1 MDQQIEAMRI
11 YAAINMDACRK
22 NINAMLERLRPKTKM
37 ALVIKTDAYGHGALP
52 VARLGETYPR
62 VWGYAVATSQEAFF
76 LRRNGIKKPILILGY
91 TFEGDYPE
99 MVVQEIRPVVFHYE
113 TAEAFS
119 RAAKKAGKT
128 VHIHIGL
135 DTGMNRIGF
144 PDTAESIKEIKKIR
158 QLENVELEG
167 IFTHFARA
175 DEADKTSARAQLL
188 RFVSFVTKLERA
200 GITFKLR
207 HAANSASI
215 MELPEAQIDMVRA
228 GITIYGI
235 YPSEEMKPEN
245 LPLEPMMALRS
256 RIVLIKEIQP
266 GDAVSYGATFVAEKP
281 MKIATISTG
290 YGDGYPRSLSNNGYI
305 LVHGKRAPI
314 LGRICMDQ
322 FMVDVTEIP
331 EAKELEEVTLIGR
344 DGEEVLSVDAISV
357 QAGRFPYEFVCD
369 IGKRV
374 PRVYFRDGKPEDI
387 VNDLRK

>member
-1 MDQQIEAMRI
+1 MRI
-11 YAAINMDACRK
+11 YAAIDMDACRK
-22 NINAMLERLRPKTKM
+22 NIDAMLAKLRPETKM
-37 ALVIKTDAYGHGALP
+37 TLVIKTDAYGHGALP
-52 VARLGETYPR
+52 VARLGETLDR
-62 VWGYAVATSQEAFF
+62 VWGYAVATSQEAFS

-99 MVVQEIRPVVFHYE
+99 MVAQEIRPVVFRYE
-113 TAEAFS
+113 TAEIFS
-119 RAAKKAGKT
+119 RAAKEAGKT

-135 DTGMNRIGF
+135 DTGMHRIGF
-144 PDTAESIKEIKKIR
+144 PDTAESIKEIQKIQ

-175 DEADKTSARAQLL
+175 DEADKTYARAQLL

-215 MELPEAQIDMVRA
+215 MEFSEAQIDMVRA

-235 YPSEEMKPEN
+235 YPSREVKPEN
-245 LPLEPMMALRS
+245 LPLEPMMTLKS
-256 RIVLIKEIQP
+256 RIVFIKEILS
-266 GDAVSYGATFVAEKP
+266 GDAVSYGGTFVAEKP
-281 MKIATISTG
+281 MKIATISAG
-290 YGDGYPRSLSNNGYI
+290 YGDGYPRSLSNKGYI
-305 LVHGKRAPI
+305 LIHGKKAPI

-331 EAKELEEVTLIGR
+331 EAKELEEVTLMGR
-344 DGEEVLSVDAISV
+344 DGEEVLSVDTISE

-374 PRVYFRDGKPEDI
+374 PRVYYRDGKPVEI
-387 VNDLRK
+387 VDDLRK

>member
-1 MDQQIEAMRI
+1 MNQIEVMRI
-11 YAAINMDACRK
+11 YAAIDMDACRK
-22 NINAMLERLRPKTKM
+22 NIDAMLAKLRPETKM
-37 ALVIKTDAYGHGALP
+37 TLVIKTDAYGHGALP
-52 VARLGETYPR
+52 VARLGETLNR
-62 VWGYAVATSQEAFF
+62 VWGYAVATSQEAFS

-99 MVVQEIRPVVFHYE
+99 MVAQEIRPVVFRYE
-113 TAEAFS
+113 TAEIFS
-119 RAAKKAGKT
+119 RAAKEAGKT

-135 DTGMNRIGF
+135 DTGMHRIGF
-144 PDTAESIKEIKKIR
+144 PDTAESIKEIQKIQ

-175 DEADKTSARAQLL
+175 DEADKTYARAQLL

-215 MELPEAQIDMVRA
+215 MEFPEAQIDMVRA

-235 YPSEEMKPEN
+235 YPSREVKPEN
-245 LPLEPMMALRS
+245 LPLEPMMTLKS
-256 RIVLIKEIQP
+256 RIVFIKEILS
-266 GDAVSYGATFVAEKP
+266 GDAVSYGGTFVAEKP
-281 MKIATISTG
+281 MKIATISAG
-290 YGDGYPRSLSNNGYI
+290 YGDGYPRSLSNKGYI
-305 LVHGKRAPI
+305 LIHGKKAPI

-331 EAKELEEVTLIGR
+331 EAKELEEVTLMGR
-344 DGEEVLSVDAISV
+344 DGEEVLSVDTISE

-374 PRVYFRDGKPEDI
+374 PRVYYRDGKPVEI
-387 VNDLRK
+387 VDDLRK